1 MRCRASHTST
11 IAPTRTLLGRLSSR
25 SPVSICLT
33 NRLLILIA
41 ATTSQRLLN
50 NVVMKK
56 GQFGVDP
63 GTDENVRPRPMEVR
77 AITEQVAER
86 MIELLHRLTGI
97 AHLRT
102 DAGIRQKDLLD
113 GEYKSSSQCMLSPS
127 ATKRRP
133 GSTIMC
139 GARRSTRRIIPID
152 GHASRHVILSKAF
165 SLLRLP
171 GH

>member
-1 MRCRASHTST
+1 
-11 IAPTRTLLGRLSSR
+11 
-25 SPVSICLT
+25 VSICLT